1 MRVREWMSPDPVCV
15 SPETT
20 VARAREILGSEGFR
34 HLPVVSDRRLVGIIS
49 DRDVAIRGDAL
60 RSALRRNEVD
70 RLLDDDRP
78 VAAVMTAGPHIIGP
92 DAPVSEASR
101 LLVSRWISAIPVVDD
116 DGVLVGI
123 ISSVDCLLA
132 ALEHADGAP

>member
-1 MRVREWMSPDPVCV
+1 MSVREWMSPDPVRV

-20 VARAREILGSEGFR
+20 VAEAREMLASEGFR
-34 HLPVVSDRRLVGIIS
+34 HLPVVTGRRLVGIIS
-49 DRDVAIRGDAL
+49 DRDVAIHDDAL

-70 RLLDDDRP
+70 QLLDDGRP
-78 VAAVMTAGPHIIGP
+78 VEAVMTADPHVIGP
-92 DAPVSEASR
+92 DATIGDASR
-101 LLVSRWISAIPVVDD
+101 ELVSRRISALPVVDD

-132 ALEHADGAP
+132 SLKQAADV